1 MQKMTPRYSRLY
13 LAVIVLCAV
22 AVSQS
27 KPAQKHP
34 FGVDDY
40 STLRRAQ
47 AKAISPD
54 GTSILYQASYG
65 SAKGPEKHEW
75 WLMDISGD
83 HPRKLDLPE
92 TFSAAGFTKE
102 GALYGGYETDKLK
115 QLAIIP
121 VGEGKPTRIVALPGG
136 IQSAAISPDGMRF
149 ALLADPRAKDPLS
162 DVHTVVENDQTSL
175 YVMSV
180 NGAEGA
186 WWCPALNNITD
197 IAWSQ
202 DSAQLA
208 VVTQTP
214 KIGHHDLRTSIYVCS
229 ASGARNVVELPN
241 PTSGIAWNNGGREL
255 VFAGTS
261 TPVLTPDHVWSVAAA
276 GGQPVDRTPQLEGSA
291 INVVSD
297 PHGTVW
303 VELHKGVI
311 TEIDKYRDGKLETA
325 FRWPEG
331 VLSGFPVFPAFTSS
345 PDVRAFSVVDP
356 THAENVAVAN
366 GGELKKI
373 THEGDST
380 LANVDL
386 GEVRVVHWTSKEG
399 TKLEGIATFP
409 ADYSP
414 AKKWPF
420 LVLPHGGPESNDELS
435 FSAFPRL
442 IAAFGYVVLQPEY
455 RGSTGYGSDFLAAIY
470 QHFGDRAYRDVD
482 SATDFAIAQGWA
494 DPNRLAIFGWSAGGF
509 MTSWTVTQT
518 NRYRAAIEGAGI
530 TDWLSFIPTSDTWQ
544 TDYDAR
550 LQEKDSM
557 PMLQFSAAMHAD
569 RVSTPLLIL
578 HGEAD
583 IRVPMLQGREFFVLL
598 AERGKTVRMVTY
610 PGSPHFPKLYEQRRD
625 IFKEIEDWL
634 RKYNP

>member
-1 MQKMTPRYSRLY
+1 MQRRIYHYLKLL
-13 LAVIVLCAV
+13 LAVIVLCAA
-22 AVSQS
+22 AVGQS

-34 FGVDDY
+34 FGLDDY
-40 STLRRAQ
+40 SALRRAQ
-47 AKAISPD
+47 AQAISPD
-54 GTSILYQASYG
+54 GKSILYQVSYG
-65 SAKGPEKHEW
+65 GAKGPEKHEW

-83 HPRKLDLPE
+83 QPRKLELPE
-92 TFSAAGFTKE
+92 TFRAAGFTKE
-102 GALYGGYETDKLK
+102 GAIYGPYEVDKLT

-121 VGEGKPTRIVALPGG
+121 VGEGRPTRIIALPSGV
-136 IQSAAISPDGMRF
+136 QSATISPDGMRF

-162 DVHTVVENDQTSL
+162 DVHTVVESDQTSL

-180 NGAEGA
+180 NGADGA
-186 WWCPALNNITD
+186 WWCPALKNITD
-197 IAWSQ
+197 IAWSS
-202 DSAQLA
+202 DGAQVA

-214 KIGHHDLRTSIYVCS
+214 KIGNHDLHTSIYICS
-229 ASGARNVVELPN
+229 GSSARKVADVSNA
-241 PTSGIAWNNGGREL
+241 TAGIAWDDGGREL
-255 VFAGTS
+255 VFASTS

-291 INVVSD
+291 GNVVSD
-297 PHGTVW
+297 AHGTVW

-311 TEIDKYRDGKLETA
+311 TEIGKYHDGKLETA
-325 FRWPEG
+325 YRWPGG

-356 THAENVAVAN
+356 MHSENVAVAN
-366 GGELKKI
+366 GGELTRI

-380 LANVDL
+380 LAGVEL

-399 TKLEGIATFP
+399 IKLEGIATFP
-409 ADYSP
+409 ADYSA

-435 FSAFPRL
+435 FSSFPRL
-442 IAAFGYVVLQPEY
+442 IAGFGYVVLQPEY

-482 SATDFAIAQGWA
+482 SATDYAIAQGWA
-494 DPNRLAIFGWSAGGF
+494 DPNRLAMFGWSAGGF

-550 LQEKDSM
+550 LQEKDST

-569 RVSTPLLIL
+569 QVSTPLLIL
-578 HGEAD
+578 HGDAD
-583 IRVPMLQGREFFVLL
+583 VRVPMLQGREFFILL

-610 PGSPHFPKLYEQRRD
+610 PGSPHFPRLYEQRRD
-625 IFKEIEDWL
+625 VFKEIEDWL
-634 RKYNP
+634 RKYNQ

>member
-1 MQKMTPRYSRLY
+1 MQKI
-13 LAVIVLCAV
+13 LAIIALCAI
-22 AVSQS
+22 AIGQS
-27 KPAQKHP
+27 KAQKHQ
-34 FGVDDY
+34 FGLDDY
-40 STLRRAQ
+40 SSLRRAQ
-47 AKAISPD
+47 AQSVSPD
-54 GTSILYQASYG
+54 GKSILYQISYG
-65 SAKGPEKHEW
+65 AAKGPEKHEW
-75 WLMDISGD
+75 WLTDFSGE
-83 HPRKLDLPE
+83 HSRKLDLPE

-102 GALYGGYETDKLK
+102 GALYGGYEIDKLK

-121 VGEGKPTRIVALPGG
+121 VGEGQPTRIIALPNG
-136 IQSAAISPDGMRF
+136 IQSAAISPDGAHF
-149 ALLADPRAKDPLS
+149 ALLADPRAKDPLRE
-162 DVHTVVENDQTSL
+162 VHTVIENDQTSL
-175 YVMSV
+175 YVTSV

-197 IAWSQ
+197 IAWSS
-202 DSAQLA
+202 DGAQIA

-214 KIGHHDLRTSIYVCS
+214 KIGHHDLSTSIYVCT
-229 ASGARNVVELPN
+229 ASGARKVAEIANA
-241 PTSGIAWNNGGREL
+241 TTGIAWDNGGSEL
-255 VFAGTS
+255 VFASTS

-291 INVVSD
+291 VNVVAD

-311 TEIDKYRDGKLETA
+311 TEIDRYHGGKLETA
-325 FRWPEG
+325 FRWPGG
-331 VLSGFPVFPAFTSS
+331 VLSGFPVFPAFTAS

-356 THAENVAVAN
+356 AHAENLAVAN
-366 GGELKKI
+366 GAELKKI
-373 THEGDST
+373 THEGDSA

-409 ADYSP
+409 PGYSS
-414 AKKWPF
+414 AKKYPF

-442 IAAFGYVVLQPEY
+442 IAGFGYVVLQPEY

-482 SATDFAIAQGWA
+482 SATDYAVAQGWA

-518 NRYRAAIEGAGI
+518 GRYRAAIEGAGI

-569 RVSTPLLIL
+569 QVTTPLLIL

-610 PGSPHFPKLYEQRRD
+610 PGSPHFPRLYEQRRD
-625 IFKEIEDWL
+625 IFKEIGDWL
-634 RKYNP
+634 RKYNQ

>member
-1 MQKMTPRYSRLY
+1 MQKVMFRRLRLP
-13 LAVIVLCAV
+13 LAVIVLCA
-22 AVSQS
+22 AAMGQS
-27 KPAQKHP
+27 NPVQKHP
-34 FGVDDY
+34 FGPDDY
-40 STLRRAQ
+40 SALRRAQ
-47 AKAISPD
+47 AQAISPD
-54 GTSILYQASYG
+54 GKSVLYQVSYG
-65 SAKGPEKHEW
+65 NAKGPEKHEW

-83 HPRKLDLPE
+83 HPRKLALPE
-92 TFSAAGFTKE
+92 TFSPAGFTKE
-102 GALYGGYETDKLK
+102 GALYGGYVIDKSK
-115 QLAIIP
+115 QLAIIHA
-121 VGEGKPTRIVALPGG
+121 GEGKPTRIIALPSG
-136 IQSAAISPDGMRF
+136 IQSATISPDGMRF
-149 ALLADPRAKDPLS
+149 ALLADPRAKDSLS

-175 YVMSV
+175 YVMGV
-180 NGAEGA
+180 NGADGA

-202 DSAQLA
+202 DGEQIA

-214 KIGHHDLRTSIYVCS
+214 KIGHHDLHTSIYVCS
-229 ASGARNVVELPN
+229 ASGARNVAEVSN
-241 PTSGIAWNNGGREL
+241 ATSGIAWGNGGREL
-255 VFAGTS
+255 VFASTS
-261 TPVLTPDHVWSVAAA
+261 TPVLTPDHVWSVPAA

-291 INVVSD
+291 INVVAD

-303 VELHKGVI
+303 VEFHKGVI
-311 TEIDKYRDGKLETA
+311 TEIGKYHDGKLETA
-325 FRWPEG
+325 YRWPGG
-331 VLSGFPVFPAFTSS
+331 VLSGLPVFPAFASS
-345 PDVRAFSVVDP
+345 PEVQAFSVVDP
-356 THAENVAVAN
+356 IHTENVAVAN

-373 THEGDST
+373 THEGAST
-380 LANVDL
+380 LAGVEL

-409 ADYSP
+409 AGYSP

-442 IAAFGYVVLQPEY
+442 IAGFGYVVLQPEY

-482 SATDFAIAQGWA
+482 SATDYAIAQGWA
-494 DPNRLAIFGWSAGGF
+494 DPNRLAMFGWSAGGF

-569 RVSTPLLIL
+569 KVTTPLLIL

-583 IRVPMLQGREFFVLL
+583 VRVPMLQGREFFVLL

-610 PGSPHFPKLYEQRRD
+610 PGSPHFPSLYEQRRD

-634 RKYNP
+634 RKYNQ

>member
-1 MQKMTPRYSRLY
+1 M
-13 LAVIVLCAV
+13 LCGV
-22 AVSQS
+22 AVGQS

-34 FGVDDY
+34 FGMDDY

-54 GTSILYQASYG
+54 GTSILYQVSYG

-121 VGEGKPTRIVALPGG
+121 VGEGKPTRIIALPGG

-229 ASGARNVVELPN
+229 ESGARNVVDVPN

-255 VFAGTS
+255 VFAGTF

-311 TEIDKYRDGKLETA
+311 TEIDKYHDGKLETA

-331 VLSGFPVFPAFTSS
+331 VLSGFPVFPVFTSS

-634 RKYNP
+634 RKYNQ